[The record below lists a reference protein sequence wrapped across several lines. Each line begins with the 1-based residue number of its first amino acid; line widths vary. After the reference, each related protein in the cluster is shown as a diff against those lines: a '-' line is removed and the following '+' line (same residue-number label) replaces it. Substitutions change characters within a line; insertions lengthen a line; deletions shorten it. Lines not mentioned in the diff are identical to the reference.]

1 MTPDA
6 VLDVMNRATWVAIE
20 CSAPLLLVG
29 AVVGLVM
36 GIVQAATQISEPAL
50 TFVPKMLA
58 LAGSLLWFGSW
69 ILERLTSIGREFF
82 SEIAN
87 LP

>member
-6 VLDVMNRATWVAIE
+6 VLDVMHRATWVAIE

-29 AVVGLVM
+29 AAVGLVM

-58 LAGSLLWFGSW
+58 LCGSLLWFGSW

-82 SEIAN
+82 GAIAHM
-87 LP
+87 P